1 VSFYGPQ
8 NHIQLPYGSVHTF
21 FRQNREA
28 VAAYTAVA
36 VNFDGT
42 NDYLTR
48 GADLT
53 GNADGKQGIV
63 SLWVNFAAA
72 GNGAVQEL
80 FCSRDATNIGIQVVR
95 LTDNTFRLLGRTT
108 AGTTILTIISN
119 STYTSASGWV
129 HLLLSWN
136 LAATAGWLYVDDAND
151 QAAGATLTDGTIEY
165 TKTDHVVGA
174 THVGAGKL
182 NGDMAELYV
191 NYATHLD
198 LSVEANRR
206 KFISATGKPVNLG
219 SNGSTPTGSQ
229 PLIYLANPL
238 ASWETNLGTGGGFTE
253 NGALTAAASSPS
265 D

>member
-1 VSFYGPQ
+1 MPLDLMPLALGLGGSFASLMTAG
-8 NHIQLPYGSVHTF
+8 
-21 FRQNREA
+21 
-28 VAAYTAVA
+28 AAPYTANA

-53 GNADGKQGIV
+53 GNADGKEGIV

-95 LTDNTFRLLGRTT
+95 LADNTFRLLGRAT

-151 QAAGATLTDGTIEY
+151 QAAGATFTDGTIEY
-165 TKTDHVVGA
+165 TKTEHAVGA
-174 THVGAGKL
+174 THVGNGKL

-206 KFISATGKPVNLG
+206 KFISAAGKPVSLG
-219 SNGSTPTGSQ
+219 ANGSIPTGSQ
-229 PLIYLANPL
+229 PIIYLANPT
-238 ASWETNLGTGGGFTE
+238 ATWQNNLGSGGNFTE
-253 NGALTAAASSPS
+253 NGALTDASTSPS